1 MANEEDITLRVVT
14 ETKGLQEKINSSSL
28 SKEDKA
34 IASAKLSEALNLL
47 SKGVNATAKD
57 LSIVS
62 GNIKSIINSLV
73 IAAAGAKGVSKE
85 LKEAQ
90 TRLEQAVAHRENL
103 TKERSK
109 IQRTQVTANGSLR
122 TSEANRLTIAQGVD
136 NGRGEVIKTYEAL
149 KHAAEKNNTSAI
161 AALGKIDEVLK
172 RYQDRLAELE
182 TTLIPNAE
190 RDVKTAA
197 GKVSVVENGSAE
209 NSVAVKMQEFGNE
222 LQNLIT
228 KLKEIQQEEE
238 VNKTNN
244 VNETGINPAQD
255 LEDINKNKNVSVN
268 GLGRIVKQFSLYA
281 IALRTIKKAAREAI
295 TTITELDKSL
305 TEQAMVTGMTR
316 EQTQKLLS
324 EYQHLAIQ
332 LGTTTKEVSGVMT
345 EFIRQGKSISDA
357 LVLTEAAIS
366 AAKVAGISGAES
378 VNYLTTALNGFQL
391 SANDAS
397 IVSDKFAA
405 VAATSATNY
414 EELAIALSKVAS
426 QANLAGMSID
436 YTTALL
442 AKGIETTR
450 EAPETIGTALKT
462 VIARMREMT
471 DYGSTLEGDT
481 DINNVETQLAYVGIA
496 LKNANGELRST
507 EDVLDDLGKKWDILN
522 SNQQAAIAKA
532 LAGTRQ
538 QSRLIAMMSDYERVT
553 ELQQVSLRSAGATAA
568 QMDTY
573 MGGMEAAL
581 NKLNNAW
588 EKIVTTITDS
598 DVIVNVVDQ
607 ITNALTSIST
617 FLANGGIN
625 TILTVALVT
634 SGAILLNK
642 LAEIEAQ
649 RQINLAQAESNQLL
663 AEQQK
668 AEALKTLE
676 KSKQTILNKEA
687 AVDAAKKLVQ
697 DKQDLVQTK
706 KKRKEELEMLLIK
719 AEANGDTK
727 KALSYK
733 MQIGKIDKQITDAET
748 EVVEATQK
756 QAKAEEELQK
766 AKADQQTAIATVAKS
781 NIDIANAQQAQL
793 ENAGGWLSI
802 ISKLIAPFTTILFL
816 SRAINNST
824 KESILLKAKEKT
836 ATLAAAAAKK
846 IEAVWSMASSAAKIA
861 IVGFGIAAAI
871 LAFFGI
877 AAGIKGIIN
886 AQNDYT
892 KSSEKSSKKIQE
904 LGNEIYRLNESISA
918 IDNITSSYDKLDQ
931 KLVKTIDDQK
941 EMNELLDQAADKII
955 DDDAKEVYE
964 ALNTAT
970 AKRQF
975 LDAYNQ
981 QQEEEIAKKRNQQK
995 NIIRNSRYR
1004 SYFLN
1009 SDDTEAIKVRDQ
1021 IYAGFNSEI
1030 YNYLDSK
1037 YSNSNSST
1045 TNAVQSLIQTIGE
1058 NLDAEVAFEYWDNP
1072 EKIQALTD
1080 SFMLLT
1086 TVVNETNDSIETTVE
1101 SIAEVLTTEDYSLK
1115 DRVEAYEKAKLALN
1129 NNKEVLEAFSAA
1141 YQQYEVFAQMSDQ
1154 VLEFI
1159 DAANISIDKLNS
1171 FYVAYEKLNKFGL
1184 NISKEDFQ
1192 QNLFPQILEDFA
1204 NGGSVSNII
1213 DNYFGVYLKS
1223 LDQTTDEYKKAY
1235 DAIVNVMD
1243 SMLGESILN
1252 IGQNMTK
1259 LRNTIDDFYT
1269 KASEWKTMSDSDK
1282 TAFLSDNADLFKG
1295 EDGQA
1300 LFEAIQNSDY
1310 NYMFQ
1315 ALSHNEALKKKIQ
1328 YQLDEINQQL
1338 DIENARQEK
1347 NYTAIALLEQQK
1359 ANLEDIDNL
1368 YAASL
1373 EVRLEQEQKYLDEYK
1388 SYLEAQRDALQESL
1402 DKRKKAYSDY
1412 FDTINQTAED
1422 ENFEKQESTLMAN
1435 ITKLSSSSSADSINQ
1450 QASLEQELKQLEEE
1464 RLNTLRQRA
1473 QEQIISNIE
1482 DTIDEINDKFDD
1494 LLNSNQALLAAM
1506 TGELDNPS
1514 KFLSNL
1520 ISNKVQQ
1527 EGLTELGLQNY
1538 IQDLQSIYGSKFGN
1552 QIFDDISA
1560 EKQGDQLILNI
1571 AGTEVVVSNQDQ
1583 QSIYDAVTTALK
1595 QTGYR

>member
-14 ETKGLQEKINSSSL
+14 ETKGLQERINSSSL

-47 SKGVNATAKD
+47 SKGMNATAKD
-57 LSIVS
+57 LSIAS
-62 GNIKSIINSLV
+62 GNIKAIIGSLV
-73 IAAAGAKGVSKE
+73 TAAAGAKGVSKE

-90 TRLEQAVAHRENL
+90 AKLEQAVAYREEL

-109 IQRTQVTANGSLR
+109 IRRTQLAPNGGLR
-122 TSEANRLTIAQGVD
+122 TAEANRQTIHAGVD
-136 NGRGEVIKTYEAL
+136 NGRGGIIKTYDAL
-149 KHAAEKNNTSAI
+149 KNAAQDNNNARV
-161 AALGKIDEVLK
+161 ALVKIDEILK
-172 RYQDRLAELE
+172 KYQDRLAELE

-190 RDVKTAA
+190 RDVKMAA
-197 GKVSVVENGSAE
+197 GNVSAVENSSVE

-228 KLKEIQQEEE
+228 KLKEAQQEQE
-238 VNKTNN
+238 VDKTANTKE
-244 VNETGINPAQD
+244 VGINPAQD
-255 LEDINKNKNVSVN
+255 LENINKDKDVSVN

-316 EQTQKLLS
+316 EQTQKLLTQ
-324 EYQHLAIQ
+324 YQNLATQ

-345 EFIRQGKSISDA
+345 EFIRQGKSVSDA

-481 DINNVETQLAYVGIA
+481 DVNNVETQLAYVGIA

-507 EDVLDDLGKKWDILN
+507 EDVLDDLGKKWDTLN

-538 QSRLIAMMSDYERVT
+538 QSRLIAMMSSYERVT

-573 MGGMEAAL
+573 MGGMEAAI

-598 DVIVNVVDQ
+598 DVIVDIIDH
-607 ITNALTSIST
+607 ITNALNGISE
-617 FLANGGIN
+617 FLGTNGGLN
-625 TILTVALVT
+625 TVLAIALTT
-634 SGAILLNK
+634 GTAILLNK
-642 LAEIEAQ
+642 LAEIDAQ
-649 RQINLAQAESNQLL
+649 RQINVAQAENNKLV

-668 AEALKTLE
+668 EEALKTLE
-676 KSKQTILNKEA
+676 KSKQIILDKQA
-687 AVDAAKKLVQ
+687 AVDAAKALVEDKKRLVQ
-697 DKQDLVQTK
+697 AK
-706 KKRKEELEMLLIK
+706 KTRKEELQMALIK
-719 AEANGDTK
+719 AEANGDTA

-733 MQIGKIDKQITDAET
+733 MQIGKIDKQIINAEA
-748 EVVEATQK
+748 EVV
-756 QAKAEEELQK
+756 QAQQDQIKAQNELDK
-766 AKADQQTAIATVAKS
+766 AKADQQTAMAMIAKS
-781 NIDIANAQQAQL
+781 NIDIANAQQTQL
-793 ENAGGWLSI
+793 ENLGGVFSI
-802 ISKLIAPFTTILFL
+802 INKLIAPFTTLFFFGK
-816 SRAINNST
+816 SIAST
-824 KESILLKAKEKT
+824 IGMQNLLLKQQGKEIDKLTLKEKIK
-836 ATLAAAAAKK
+836 AA
-846 IEAVWSMASSAAKIA
+846 WSMASSAGA
-861 IVGFGIAAAI
+861 IPYVGFAIGLAI
-871 LAFFGI
+871 LAAIGVGLAVNI
-877 AAGIKGIIN
+877 AR
-886 AQNDYT
+886 QNDYT
-892 KSSEKSSKKIQE
+892 QSTEKTSEKIQE

-918 IDNITSSYDKLDQ
+918 INNITSSYDKLDQ
-931 KLVKTIDDQK
+931 QLIKTIDDQN
-941 EMNELLDQAADKII
+941 EMNKLLDQAADKIT
-955 DDDAKEVYE
+955 DDDAKEIYK
-964 ALNTAT
+964 ALNTAA

-975 LDAYNQ
+975 LDAYTQ
-981 QQEEEIAKKRNQQK
+981 QQEEEIAQKRNQQK
-995 NIIRNSRYR
+995 TIIRNSKYR
-1004 SYFLN
+1004 SFFLN
-1009 SDDTEAIKVRDQ
+1009 GDSTEAIKVRDQ
-1021 IYAGFNSEI
+1021 IYAGFNNEI
-1030 YNYLDSK
+1030 YSYLDSK
-1037 YSNSNSST
+1037 YSNDNSNKTS
-1045 TNAVQSLIQTIGE
+1045 AVQSLIQSIGE
-1058 NLDAEVAFEYWDNP
+1058 NLDAEIAFEYWDNP

-1080 SFMLLT
+1080 SFMSLK
-1086 TVVNETNDSIETTVE
+1086 TVVNETNDSIETTTE

-1115 DRVEAYEKAKLALN
+1115 DRVEAYEETKRVLN
-1129 NNKEVLEAFSAA
+1129 DNKDALEAFSAA
-1141 YQQYEVFAQMSDQ
+1141 YQQYEVFAQMDDQ

-1159 DAANISIDKLNS
+1159 DSANISIDKLNN
-1171 FYVAYEKLNKFGL
+1171 FYTAYEKLNKFGL

-1213 DNYFGVYLKS
+1213 DNYFGVYLQG
-1223 LDQTTDEYKKAY
+1223 LNQTTDEYKKAY
-1235 DAIVNVMD
+1235 DAIVNIMD
-1243 SMLGESILN
+1243 LMLGESILN

-1259 LRNTIDDFYT
+1259 IRNTIDSFYT

-1282 TAFLSDNADLFKG
+1282 ATFLSDNADLFKG
-1295 EDGQA
+1295 EGGKT
-1300 LFEAIQNSDY
+1300 LLEAIQTSDY

-1315 ALSHNEALKKKIQ
+1315 ALSNNEALKKKVQ
-1328 YQLDEINQQL
+1328 NQLNELNQQL
-1338 DIENARQEK
+1338 DIENARQNK
-1347 NYTAIALLEQQK
+1347 DYAAIALLEQQK
-1359 ANLEDIDNL
+1359 ATLEDMNNL

-1388 SYLEAQRDALQESL
+1388 SYLEDQRDALKASL
-1402 DKRKKAYSDY
+1402 DKRKEAYSDY
-1412 FDTINQTAED
+1412 FDAVNQEAED
-1422 ENFEKQESTLMAN
+1422 KDFEKQESTLMAN
-1435 ITKLSSSSSADSINQ
+1435 IAKLSSSSSADSINQ
-1450 QASLEQELKQLEEE
+1450 QAKLEQELTQLEEE
-1464 RLNTLRQRA
+1464 RLDTLRQRA

-1527 EGLTELGLQNY
+1527 TGLTELGLQNY

-1552 QIFDDISA
+1552 QMFDNISVD
-1560 EKQGDQLILNI
+1560 KQGDQLILNI
-1571 AGTEVVVSNQDQ
+1571 AGTEVVVSDQDQ
-1583 QSIYDAVTTALK
+1583 QSIYEAIMTALK